1 MSDIVTWKTASE
13 IIQILTEQ
21 NALVSGMTVA
31 EAAAVLGYTRSASG
45 IFIKTTVQTIAN
57 SVVGTT
63 AAQVAG
69 TAATTTTAYTT
80 VLAETATGTA
90 QVAGVASIAL
100 PIASCIAAASVGYLI
115 GNSIYESND
124 EFLDNLMFPVYDF
137 ITGLNV
143 SETLDTYNN
152 ENAPTTPIFFDV
164 NGNTFID
171 SRLQTRLKEFLDA
184 KSAESPVGEVT
195 STEYGRM
202 VSPMNVLNG
211 IAIPTTYVC
220 LTTDNPD
227 GVTFAG
233 SSLAYKINSY
243 VTPIKIVYSQSSSH
257 HVVTFASEKSFSV
270 LCRDSITS
278 NINTQTGQQFTVNGK
293 ILYVRKYVTAFSY
306 ATRTLAKGVVT
317 SAVQM
322 YQSSPG
328 VNAWIPDAETAYAML
343 YGTITVTGG
352 LPSAISK
359 YIPGTSPE
367 PLTFPEEVPAWNPVV
382 LPKTT
387 PTETPTPEQTP
398 DNDPEKPNRITPFI
412 PPIQPQPSKV
422 PLKKPDVVSP
432 TKPAIVPTPNPNPD
446 TSTAPY
452 PSPDPSVN
460 PSTPPVPFPT
470 PPLPEITV
478 PIPPPADTGSTTPPT
493 LPVLPPISSSATGLL
508 HVYNPTTEQI
518 NQFGAWLWTTFS
530 GDLIDTLSKLFNNPM
545 DAVIGLHE
553 LYTTPTVSGE
563 ATIRAGYLDSGVASQ
578 LVSAR
583 YTEIKCGAISI
594 PEYWNNYLDY
604 SPYTKAFCY
613 LPFIGIVELNADDII
628 GHGVEITYKI
638 DAYNGSCIALI
649 TTAKT
654 GSSES
659 VIYEFSGN
667 CAVEVP
673 ITSGMKSAMQ
683 SALIGAASTALIA
696 TTGPAGAVGGAA
708 LVGGVR
714 HGASSKNTVQ
724 HSGSFGSSYGAMGI
738 KIPYLIIKR
747 PKQIV
752 VPGYNENYGYPAHK
766 MVTISTCQ
774 GYLKA
779 IEVEVISPTATEDEK
794 KMIEKLLKDGVFVN

>member
-1 MSDIVTWKTASE
+1 MSDIVTWKTATE

-57 SVVGTT
+57 SVAGTT

-90 QVAGVASIAL
+90 QVAGVASITL

-143 SETLDTYNN
+143 SETLDSYNN
-152 ENAPTTPIFFDV
+152 ENTPTTPIFFDV
-164 NGNTFID
+164 DGNTFID
-171 SRLQTRLKEFLDA
+171 SRLQLGIKTFLDS
-184 KSAESPVGEVT
+184 KVAETQVKEYDDALGTRCVIPINTTDIIPTASLIQLTTYQPTAVFVQLETNPSPVQLMFARIPSGSAYNLQIILMSKQAFRGRIAMPPNSAPAMKGST
-195 STEYGRM
+195 SATY
-202 VSPMNVLNG
+202 NG
-211 IAIPTTYVC
+211 NTVHTISYTQ
-220 LTTDNPD
+220 
-227 GVTFAG
+227 G
-233 SSLAYKINSY
+233 SGGASSNLM
-243 VTPIKIVYSQSSSH
+243 PGFVYS
-257 HVVTFASEKSFSV
+257 T
-270 LCRDSITS
+270 
-278 NINTQTGQQFTVNGK
+278 
-293 ILYVRKYVTAFSY
+293 
-306 ATRTLAKGVVT
+306 
-317 SAVQM
+317 
-322 YQSSPG
+322 YQRYESSPG
-328 VNAWIPDAETAYAML
+328 TFIQVPVNEIAYVAL
-343 YGTITVTGG
+343 YGIPNIIGG
-352 LPSAISK
+352 LPLAISK
-359 YIPGTSPE
+359 YIPGTSPG

-382 LPKTT
+382 LPKTA

-470 PPLPEITV
+470 PPSPEIAV
-478 PIPPPADTGSTTPPT
+478 PIPPPADTGSTTPPA

-553 LYTTPTVSGE
+553 LYTTPAVSGE
-563 ATIRAGYLDSGVASQ
+563 TTIRAGYLDSGVASQ
-578 LVSAR
+578 LVSTR

-604 SPYTKAFCY
+604 TPYTKAFCY

-683 SALIGAASTALIA
+683 SALIGAASAALIA